1 MICSTLCRFF
11 MGSTDFTPQN
21 SHSTLSSFSGLDQDS
36 DFYQQVLGLQS
47 SWRVEQVKLDQAAQR
62 VVHVGV
68 EPGTKRGNPA
78 ARGAAHVHQWEQ
90 RARRH
95 LDTCQF
101 ETVISA
107 RAPSVKHTDG
117 RVKDMTVPCGSS
129 SATDSLKSHAA
140 G

>member
-1 MICSTLCRFF
+1 VK
-11 MGSTDFTPQN
+11 
-21 SHSTLSSFSGLDQDS
+21 DS
-36 DFYQQVLGLQS
+36 VFYQQVLGLQS
-47 SWRVEQVKLDQAAQR
+47 SWRVEQVKLEQAAQH

-78 ARGAAHVHQWEQ
+78 TPGAAHVHKWRQ
-90 RARRH
+90 RMWRH

-107 RAPSVKHTDG
+107 RAPSVKHADG
-117 RVKDMTVPCGSS
+117 RVKDVTVPCGSS
-129 SATDSLKSHAA
+129 SATGSLKSHAA